1 MLDEGDDAGG
11 VLFSSSVAI
20 PPLGRVAEER
30 GIANIVFLLPV
41 PISGV
46 PLELGYETGLEYPV
60 YQGFFPWGGEPLAS
74 LSVAPWRSCS
84 RTLTRSYPLKE
95 MVTSCELVALI
106 RPVLESF
113 LYSLA
118 LAVS

>member
-30 GIANIVFLLPV
+30 GVVNIVFLLPV

-46 PLELGYETGLEYPV
+46 PLELGYETGLKYPV
-60 YQGFFPWGGEPLAS
+60 NRGFFPWGGGRPLAS

-84 RTLTRSYPLKE
+84 RTLTRSYPLKG

-113 LYSLA
+113 
-118 LAVS
+118 